1 MFITNPCYAKGRLF
15 PSKFDLL
22 AGAANDSTG
31 EDTTMRKLALV
42 AAAFLVSAQ
51 APYVPTAPQAP
62 ILNVEI
68 SVTTQGG
75 GKPAFYGT
83 TNLPDGFEAIATFGD
98 SRRPPG
104 TGAQDKI
111 VVHAHHFTAGPFSDG
126 RNPLPGGTY
135 RFSIHSPLADLQPEG
150 VRKVIG
156 GDGSLMRGP
165 LAAPIIL
172 GGRVFPGFTVHFETQ
187 VELR

>member
-1 MFITNPCYAKGRLF
+1 MRIAFAL
-15 PSKFDLL
+15 
-22 AGAANDSTG
+22 GAL
-31 EDTTMRKLALV
+31 M
-42 AAAFLVSAQ
+42 VSAQ

-83 TNLPDGFEAIATFGD
+83 TNLPDGFEAIAAFGD
-98 SRRPPG
+98 SRRFPG
-104 TGAQDKI
+104 AAAQDPI

-126 RNPLPGGTY
+126 GNPLPGGTY
-135 RFSIHSPLADLQPEG
+135 SFSIESPDAVHQPES

-156 GDGSLMRGP
+156 EDGSLLQGP
-165 LAAPIIL
+165 LSAPNIL
-172 GGRVFPGFTVHFETQ
+172 GGRVWPGRRVHFETQ
-187 VELR
+187 VVLR

>member
-1 MFITNPCYAKGRLF
+1 
-15 PSKFDLL
+15 
-22 AGAANDSTG
+22 
-31 EDTTMRKLALV
+31 MRKLAV
-42 AAAFLVSAQ
+42 VAAFLVSAQ

-126 RNPLPGGTY
+126 GNPLPGGTTGF
-135 RFSIHSPLADLQPEG
+135 RLTLRWPIFNRRASAKSSA
-150 VRKVIG
+150 R
-156 GDGSLMRGP
+156 M
-165 LAAPIIL
+165 AP
-172 GGRVFPGFTVHFETQ
+172 
-187 VELR
+187 